1 VTPHPYIAVI
11 LTLAVFRLVRLIG
24 WDHMPYLIR
33 VRAWATGEQHTSNGS
48 TNARL
53 GVTNEQVQ
61 NTVTYRRQWL
71 ADLIAC
77 SYCSGLWLSTAAY
90 VAWRFE
96 PRWTLYAA
104 VPLALSTVVG
114 AWSRFID
121 P

>member
-1 VTPHPYIAVI
+1 MIPHPYVALI
-11 LTLAVFRLVRLIG
+11 LMLAIFRLVRLIG
-24 WDHMPYLIR
+24 WDHMPLLIR
-33 VRAWATGEQHTSNGS
+33 ARSWATGARHTSNGS

-53 GVTNEQVQ
+53 GVTNEQVE
-61 NTVTYRRQWL
+61 NTVTFKRQWL

-77 SYCSGLWLSTAAY
+77 SYCSGLWLSTAVY

-114 AWSRFID
+114 AWSRWID